1 MTMFI
6 KRFAQTKSSVNTPKT
21 EAEDR
26 RSGTVN
32 AYRSLAVIQ
41 ITIQLMLWLTLFCY
55 DKAMQ
60 ATWQAALML
69 IVPLAILWALWT
81 VGQKGIRTKAGSYL
95 VLLLLPCLL
104 VDTSLLLFALTELM
118 SEMVPSYSLPLHV
131 VLATGICFANV
142 CLSHENGV
150 AYGANV
156 MRWGLLG
163 LFALGTVLLDVDVN
177 GYRLWPLLG
186 MGLGNTALTA
196 LAGSGSLWGVA
207 LLFILPMGKDGRIPA
222 PSRMGES
229 AKPHH
234 TIPWTVLPWVLGF
247 IWAMWISMTA
257 PWNALDHFTVGEKLI
272 GMALHSGKVLLSELT
287 NVMWLLGMS
296 IGIVGCATS
305 GEKILRNV
313 LPKMP
318 HMLSAA
324 AVLLPVMVLSL
335 IFQDALLS
343 IIVVMLP
350 FRAVLSLMVAIG
362 MIVISKKGAK

>member
-1 MTMFI
+1 MTFI
-6 KRFAQTKSSVNTPKT
+6 KRFAQTKTTVNSPKT

-41 ITIQLMLWLTLFCY
+41 MTVQLMLWVTLFCY
-55 DKAMQ
+55 DRAIQ
-60 ATWQAALML
+60 TTWQAALML
-69 IVPLAILWALWT
+69 IVPLGLLWT
-81 VGQKGIRTKAGSYL
+81 LWTAGRDGIRTKAGSYA

-104 VDTSLLLFALTELM
+104 VDATLLLFALTELM

-131 VLATGICFANV
+131 VLATAICYANI

-150 AYGANV
+150 AYGAKV

-163 LFALGTVLLDVDVN
+163 LFALGTVLLDADAN
-177 GYRLWPLLG
+177 GYRLWPILG
-186 MGLGNTALTA
+186 LGLGNTALSA
-196 LAGSGSLWGVA
+196 LEGSGSVWGVA

-222 PSRMGES
+222 PSRIGQS
-229 AKPHH
+229 KAAHH
-234 TIPWTVLPWVLGF
+234 TIPWALVPWVLGF
-247 IWAMWISMTA
+247 IWAMWISLTG
-257 PWNALDHFTVGEKLI
+257 PWNALDHFTIGEKLI
-272 GMALHSGKVLLSELT
+272 GMALHSGHVLLSELT
-287 NVMWLLGMS
+287 NVMWLLGMV

-318 HMLSAA
+318 HLLSAA
-324 AVLLPVMVLSL
+324 VVLLPAMAMSL
-335 IFQDALLS
+335 LFQDSLLS
-343 IIVVMLP
+343 IIAVMLP
-350 FRAVLSLMVAIG
+350 YRAALSLAVAAA